1 MFIICEVNRR
11 FTIEIGPKFP
21 ISNATVHNH
30 MEIESDQPLKA
41 GVQHTPYAVKVKL
54 IK

>member
-1 MFIICEVNRR
+1 MLIICEVNRK
-11 FTIEIGPKFP
+11 FTIGIGPGFP
-21 ISNATVHNH
+21 IGNATAHNH
-30 MEIESDQPLKA
+30 MEIELDQLAKT